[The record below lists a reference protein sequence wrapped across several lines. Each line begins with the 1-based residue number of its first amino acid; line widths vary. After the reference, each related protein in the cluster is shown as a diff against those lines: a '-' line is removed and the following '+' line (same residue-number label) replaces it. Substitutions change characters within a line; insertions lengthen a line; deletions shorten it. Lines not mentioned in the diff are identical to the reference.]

1 MEAIGYIA
9 GVRIRTPKDLGAE
22 IRARRRALGLDQA
35 TLAARA
41 GVSRLWVNQVEAGKP
56 GAGVGLVLRTLAVL
70 GLELSAEPSATAS
83 AAKAKAPSIDA
94 ILARAR
100 KRS

>member
-1 MEAIGYIA
+1 M
-9 GVRIRTPKDLGAE
+9 RLRTPKDLGAT

-35 TLAARA
+35 TLATRA
-41 GVSRLWVNQVEAGKP
+41 GVSRLWINQVEAGKP
-56 GAGVGLVLRTLAVL
+56 GASVGLVLRTFAAL
-70 GLELSAEPSATAS
+70 GLELDAAEPRTTTG
-83 AAKAKAPSIDA
+83 AAPGPDINA